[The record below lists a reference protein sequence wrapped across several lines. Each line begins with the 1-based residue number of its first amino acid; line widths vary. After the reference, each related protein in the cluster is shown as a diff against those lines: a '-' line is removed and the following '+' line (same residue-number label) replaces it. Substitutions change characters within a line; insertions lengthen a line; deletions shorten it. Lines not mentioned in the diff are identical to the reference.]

1 LVSTDRHL
9 EYLQQL
15 QQLVCLCGQRRDRR
29 GLEKMREPQSSS
41 LESAKGM
48 PLSGPRN
55 ADEDHLHSLL
65 MDTVQSF

>member
-1 LVSTDRHL
+1 M
-9 EYLQQL
+9 
-15 QQLVCLCGQRRDRR
+15 RDRR

-55 ADEDHLHSLL
+55 AIVYDRCLMTERGEERGGDWLFHVLL
-65 MDTVQSF
+65 QR